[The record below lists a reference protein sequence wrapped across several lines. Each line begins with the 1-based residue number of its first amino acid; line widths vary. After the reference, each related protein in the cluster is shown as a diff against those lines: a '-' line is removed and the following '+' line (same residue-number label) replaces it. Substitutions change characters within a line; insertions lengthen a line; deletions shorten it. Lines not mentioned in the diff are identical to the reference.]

1 MKKVKELFNRK
12 LILSIISMFVIAGLS
27 FVYISNTN
35 KELKKSEVYDLEV
48 EEKKTNNLEIEEP
61 IKYITVDIKGE
72 VKSPGVY
79 NIEEGKRVVD
89 QTTPNM
95 IQKLKV

>member
-12 LILSIISMFVIAGLS
+12 LILSIIGMFVIAGLS
-27 FVYISNTN
+27 FVYIRNTN
-35 KELKKSEVYDLEV
+35 KELKESEVYDLEV
-48 EEKKTNNLEIEEP
+48 EEKKTNNLDIEED

-79 NIEEGKRVVD
+79 KIEEGKRVVD
-89 QTTPNM
+89 AINASGG
-95 IQKLKV
+95 LN